1 MNLRE
6 MRREAATDR
15 VADYML
21 QHGLALSSV
30 RALAHAAG
38 TSDRMLFYYF
48 TDKDDIVVAA
58 LQTISARL
66 AAILAAIVP
75 QEPRRSPK
83 VLLTELAAVILGPDL
98 RPYMRLWLEV
108 VIYASRGE
116 QPYLTV
122 AGRIAD
128 GFVALVAAMIDHPE
142 EAVRKSKAARLIAI
156 LDGAILLDLAGRK
169 SLADLALTP

>member
-1 MNLRE
+1 
-6 MRREAATDR
+6 
-15 VADYML
+15 
-21 QHGLALSSV
+21 
-30 RALAHAAG
+30 
-38 TSDRMLFYYF
+38 
-48 TDKDDIVVAA
+48 
-58 LQTISARL
+58 
-66 AAILAAIVP
+66 
-75 QEPRRSPK
+75 
-83 VLLTELAAVILGPDL
+83 
-98 RPYMRLWLEV
+98 MRLWLEV

-169 SLADLALTP
+169 PLADLALTP